1 MRKLVLAAVPLAL
14 LVALL
19 VAGCGSGSSGNSGS
33 SGSSGGSGGGG
44 GSSSGN
50 TITMGSSS
58 FTQQSITVQSSQP
71 VVFDDPS
78 SSGGTHQLCVGMGNG
93 GTSSCSSA
101 SQASNAPSQLVGSG
115 MTFSPGDKVNIT
127 FKPGTYHIIC
137 TIHPGMFIDVTVQ

>member
-1 MRKLVLAAVPLAL
+1 MKKLALAVIPLAL
-14 LVALL
+14 LAALL
-19 VAGCGSGSSGNSGS
+19 VAGCGGGT
-33 SGSSGGSGGGG
+33 SGSSGGSGGSGG

-50 TITMGSSS
+50 TITMTSDN
-58 FTQQSITVQSSQP
+58 FTQHSITVQSSQP

-78 SSGGTHQLCVGMGNG
+78 SSGGVHQLCVGTGNG

-101 SQASNAPSQLVGSG
+101 SQAPDAPSQLVASG
-115 MTFSPGDKVNIT
+115 GMSFSPGDKVSIS